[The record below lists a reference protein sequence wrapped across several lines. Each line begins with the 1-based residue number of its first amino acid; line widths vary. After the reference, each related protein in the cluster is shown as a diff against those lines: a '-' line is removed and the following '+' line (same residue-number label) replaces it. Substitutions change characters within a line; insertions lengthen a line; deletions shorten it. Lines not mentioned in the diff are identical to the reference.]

1 MLPANPNQTTPHSN
15 GSRPTPGSAIYVDTE
30 NLRDNDRAQD
40 VIAQAVARWPAAHP
54 PVASLSLYVRSDKV
68 ALWQM
73 WAEATYPTLAVRV
86 RGVQHFSVHKAKN
99 SADLAIT
106 ADAVADLITGRAAT
120 VAVISND
127 SDFGALFV
135 KVREL
140 ADAAGGAPAPF
151 LWITAPDAGAL
162 SPEMER
168 FIPALYRWD
177 LASAAPEP
185 TLTTALP
192 GAPASAPVP
201 TVSAPTPKPLPDA
214 VHPPA
219 LPPAPQ
225 ASPAASAAPE
235 VSSADIAAELIR
247 QLPLGRFRA
256 SDAQRVIKQRWPRHP
271 ALDSTSHIGQLLL
284 NEIWPALRKYGVMMP
299 RNNSPRAYEITQA
312 AKDAIA
318 CAGPALPS
326 SDRPGGTHS
335 EATRRR
341 YRHRHHRRHFQRNR
355 GPGRHQ
361 GPLPRIS
368 RRIPNCPEVRHLVQK
383 LPLAGDET
391 PRRQHRRHQPPPL
404 RNHPRRPPP
413 HHRPPLTQRAMP
425 RPNSENSAF

>member
-1 MLPANPNQTTPHSN
+1 MITHSN
-15 GSRPTPGSAIYVDTE
+15 GTHPTPTPPLGSAVYVDTE

-168 FIPALYRWD
+168 FVPALYRWD
-177 LASAAPEP
+177 LAPAAPEP
-185 TLTTALP
+185 TLTTVMP
-192 GAPASAPVP
+192 GAPAPVP
-201 TVSAPTPKPLPDA
+201 TVSAPMPKPLPDA
-214 VHPPA
+214 VRPPA
-219 LPPAPQ
+219 LPPAPH
-225 ASPAASAAPE
+225 APPAASAAPE

-256 SDAQRVIKQRWPRHP
+256 SDAQRVIKQRWPCHP

-284 NEIWPALRKYGVMMP
+284 NEIWPALRKYGVTMP
-299 RNNSPRAYEITQA
+299 RNNSPRTYEITQA

-318 CAGPALPS
+318 SLASPSPSPSPAPTAPAEPTPKQLAAVIADAI
-326 SDRPGGTHS
+326 SDDTFS
-335 EATRRR
+335 ATEAQAVIKTRYPEYHAASQTAQKFGIWFKNYLWPVMKPHGVSIADTNPRR
-341 YRHRHHRRHFQRNR
+341 YEITPDARHRITALH
-355 GPGRHQ
+355 
-361 GPLPRIS
+361 
-368 RRIPNCPEVRHLVQK
+368 
-383 LPLAGDET
+383 
-391 PRRQHRRHQPPPL
+391 
-404 RNHPRRPPP
+404 
-413 HHRPPLTQRAMP
+413 
-425 RPNSENSAF
+425 